1 MDSMRCAVAAERAR
15 LDRFPGLAHPARFRR
30 ARRENPAGMASDSQ
44 AFTLIELLV
53 VIAIIAILA
62 AILLPALTK
71 AKVKAQGIYCM
82 NNHRQL
88 CIAWRL
94 YAEDNREE
102 LVAASSWQPP
112 GAVADLPDWT
122 AGNKLSLDQINAEGN
137 WNADKYVR
145 GSVLWPYCGNSL
157 GIWKCPAD
165 RSVGINNLGQRVP
178 RIRSMSMNCW
188 VGGHPLYD
196 GWKTYRKTTDMVKPG
211 AAHTAVFLDEREDS
225 INDGYFVIDMGGYPD
240 QPGSWQIVDYPA
252 SYHSRAGGFS
262 FADGHSEI
270 KKWRDPRTCPNLQK
284 MNLDLRNNRTRD
296 GANNVDVFWMQD
308 RSTRPE

>member
-1 MDSMRCAVAAERAR
+1 MPYRRSGSA
-15 LDRFPGLAHPARFRR
+15 GIPAS
-30 ARRENPAGMASDSQ
+30 AGVRYAQLS

-62 AILLPALTK
+62 ALLLPALSK
-71 AKVKAQGIYCM
+71 ARTKAQGISCM

-88 CIAWRL
+88 LIAWKL
-94 YAEDNREE
+94 YADENRQE
-102 LVAASSWQPP
+102 LVAASSWTPP
-112 GAVADLPDWT
+112 GSAVAIPDWT
-122 AGNKLSLDQINAEGN
+122 GGDSETLDNPSSDGN
-137 WNADKYVR
+137 WNAAKYLKA
-145 GSVLWPYCGNSL
+145 SVLWPYCANSL

-165 RSVGINNLGQRVP
+165 LSKGINAQGKTVP

-196 GWKTYRKTTDMVKPG
+196 GWKTYRKISDIINPG
-211 AAHTAVFLDEREDS
+211 PARTGVFLDEREDS
-225 INDGYFVIDMGGYPD
+225 INDGYFVIDMSGYPD

-252 SYHSRAGGFS
+252 SYHNRAGGFS

-270 KKWRDPRTCPNLQK
+270 KKWLDTRTCPPLQTTD
-284 MNLDLRNNRTRD
+284 LDLRSNRSRD
-296 GANNVDVFWMQD
+296 GANNVDVFWMQE